1 MEYIIN
7 GVTNTAL
14 RKKQAFIPAFERTP
28 DVGLNY
34 EEEGCAAEL
43 KQWKAYFKFVRPYAK
58 WIVLTLFIGILK
70 FGIPSLLPLVQK
82 YVVDDILLNPAAD
95 FGQKVDRL
103 LIVLGGT
110 LFLFV
115 IVRGPVEYARQYFAQ
130 LITARILYDLRNKLY
145 GHLQRLSLRY
155 YQNTKVGEVISRF
168 INDAEQTKNIVE
180 VGMMNIWLD
189 LFTLIFVLGFM
200 LYLNPLLTLVA
211 IAIFPLYAIAVKV
224 LYKRLKKLTKDRSAA
239 LAGIQAYLHERIQ
252 GISVIRS
259 FALERHEALQFTGIN
274 GTYLNK
280 AMAHSR
286 WNAWTFAVINTLT
299 DIAPLLVIGYGGY
312 QVIQHHLTLGTFVAF
327 FGYLDRLYAPL
338 KRLINSSTVLTQASA
353 SWERVLELFEEPYDM
368 TDRKDAEIMPGG
380 MHGIGFRNVWFKY
393 HEEGNWVLKNIT
405 LQVHPGQTVAFV
417 GMSGGGKSSLVGLIP
432 RFYDV
437 QKGMITVGGKD
448 VRDWTME
455 SLRSRIGMV
464 LQDNFLFSGSVRD
477 NIKLG
482 DPEADEEAV
491 IAAAKAANAHD
502 FIMELPQGYDTEVG
516 ERGVKL
522 SGGQK
527 QRIAIARVFLK
538 DPPILIL
545 DEATSALDLES
556 EHLIQQSLQ
565 DLSQSRTTLIVAHR
579 LSTITHADLI
589 VVMKNG
595 SVAERGTHEQLMAKE
610 DGVYAQLYNIQN
622 LNPSE

>member
-1 MEYIIN
+1 
-7 GVTNTAL
+7 
-14 RKKQAFIPAFERTP
+14 
-28 DVGLNY
+28 
-34 EEEGCAAEL
+34 L
-43 KQWKAYFKFVRPYAK
+43 KHWKAYLIFVRPYTK
-58 WIVLTLFIGILK
+58 WILLTLFIGILK

-82 YVVDDILLNPAAD
+82 YVVDDILLNGAID
-95 FGQKVDRL
+95 LEHKVSQL
-103 LIVLGGT
+103 MIVLGAT

-130 LITARILYDLRNKLY
+130 LITARILFDLRNKLY
-145 GHLQRLSLRY
+145 AHLQRLSLRY
-155 YQNTKVGEVISRF
+155 YQNTKVGEIISRF

-180 VGMMNIWLD
+180 VGMMNVWLD
-189 LFTLIFVLGFM
+189 MFTLVFVLGFM
-200 LYLNPLLTLVA
+200 FYLNPWLTLVS

-259 FALERHEALQFTGIN
+259 FALERHDRKKFEGTNGRFLQKAL
-274 GTYLNK
+274 
-280 AMAHSR
+280 AHSR
-286 WNAWTFAVINTLT
+286 WNAWTFAIINTLT

-312 QVIQHHLTLGTFVAF
+312 QVIYGDLTLGTFVAF

-338 KRLINSSTVLTQASA
+338 RRLINSSTTLTQASA
-353 SWERVLELFEEPYDM
+353 SWERVLELLEEPYDM
-368 TDRKDAEIMPGG
+368 TDAPDAAVLPQGS
-380 MHGIGFRNVWFKY
+380 HGVMFRDVWFKY
-393 HEEGNWVLKNIT
+393 REDGDWVLKNIS
-405 LQVHPGQTVAFV
+405 LEVNPGQTVAFV

-437 QKGMITVGGKD
+437 QRGTLTVGGRD
-448 VRDWTME
+448 VRAWTME

-477 NIKLG
+477 NILFG
-482 DPEADEEAV
+482 RPDADEDAV
-491 IAAAKAANAHD
+491 IEAARAANAHD
-502 FIMELPQGYDTEVG
+502 FIMQLPQGYDTEVG

-538 DPPILIL
+538 DPPILVL

-565 DLSQSRTTLIVAHR
+565 QLSRARTTLIVAHR
-579 LSTITHADLI
+579 LSTITHADQII
-589 VVMKNG
+589 VLKNG
-595 SVAERGTHEQLMAKE
+595 EIAERGTHDELMANP
-610 DGVYAQLYNIQN
+610 DGVYAQLYNIQH
-622 LNPSE
+622 LSPVESGELG

>member
-1 MEYIIN
+1 M
-7 GVTNTAL
+7 
-14 RKKQAFIPAFERTP
+14 KH
-28 DVGLNY
+28 
-34 EEEGCAAEL
+34 
-43 KQWKAYFKFVRPYAK
+43 WKAYFKFVKPYTK
-58 WIVLTLFIGILK
+58 WIIVTLIIGILK

-82 YVVDDILLNPAAD
+82 YVVDDILLNN
-95 FGQKVDRL
+95 GVDIGEKINRL
-103 LIVLGGT
+103 LTVLGGT
-110 LFLFV
+110 FFLFV

-130 LITARILYDLRNKLY
+130 FITAKILFDLRNKLY
-145 GHLQRLSLRY
+145 THLQRLSLRY

-180 VGMMNIWLD
+180 VGMMNVWLD
-189 LFTLIFVLGFM
+189 SFTLVFVLGFM
-200 LYLNPLLTLVA
+200 FYLNPLLTLVA
-211 IAIFPLYAIAVKV
+211 IAIFPLYALAVKV

-259 FALERHEALQFTGIN
+259 FALERHEARQFEGIN
-274 GTYLNK
+274 GKYLSR

-286 WNAWTFAVINTLT
+286 WNAWTFAIINTLT

-312 QVIQHHLTLGTFVAF
+312 EVIQGRLTLGTFVAF

-338 KRLINSSTVLTQASA
+338 KRLINSSTILTQASA
-353 SWERVLELFEEPYDM
+353 SWERVLELLDEPYDM
-368 TDRKDAEIMPGG
+368 TDAKDAAVMPDGT
-380 MHGIGFRNVWFKY
+380 HGVAFRNVWFKY
-393 HEEGNWVLKNIT
+393 QEEGNWVLKNIS
-405 LQVHPGQTVAFV
+405 LQVNPGQTVAFV

-432 RFYDV
+432 RFYDI
-437 QKGMITVGGKD
+437 QKGALTVGG
-448 VRDWTME
+448 RDIREWTME

-482 DPEADEEAV
+482 NPDADEDAV
-491 IAAAKAANAHD
+491 IAAAKAANAHE
-502 FIMELPQGYDTEVG
+502 FIAALPQGYDTEVG

-527 QRIAIARVFLK
+527 QRVAIARVFLK

-565 DLSQSRTTLIVAHR
+565 HLSESRTTLIVAHR

-589 VVMKNG
+589 IVMKNG
-595 SVAERGTHEQLMAKE
+595 SIAERGTHEELMTKE
-610 DGVYAQLYNIQN
+610 NGVYAQLYSIQN
-622 LNPSE
+622 LNA

>member
-1 MEYIIN
+1 M
-7 GVTNTAL
+7 
-14 RKKQAFIPAFERTP
+14 KH
-28 DVGLNY
+28 
-34 EEEGCAAEL
+34 
-43 KQWKAYFKFVRPYAK
+43 WKAYLTFVRPYTK
-58 WIVLTLFIGILK
+58 WILLTLFIGILK

-82 YVVDDILLNPAAD
+82 YVVDDILLNGAID
-95 FGQKVDRL
+95 LEHKVSQL
-103 LIVLGGT
+103 MIVLGAT

-130 LITARILYDLRNKLY
+130 LITARILFDLRNKLY
-145 GHLQRLSLRY
+145 AHLQRLSLRY
-155 YQNTKVGEVISRF
+155 YQNTKVGEIISRF

-180 VGMMNIWLD
+180 VGMMNVWLD
-189 LFTLIFVLGFM
+189 MFTLVFVLGFM
-200 LYLNPLLTLVA
+200 FYLNPWLTLVS

-259 FALERHEALQFTGIN
+259 FALERHDRKKFEGTNGRFLQKAL
-274 GTYLNK
+274 
-280 AMAHSR
+280 AHSR
-286 WNAWTFAVINTLT
+286 WNAWTFAIINTLT

-312 QVIQHHLTLGTFVAF
+312 QVIYGDLTLGTFVAF

-338 KRLINSSTVLTQASA
+338 RRLINSSTTLTQASA
-353 SWERVLELFEEPYDM
+353 SWERVLELLEEPYDM
-368 TDRKDAEIMPGG
+368 TDAPDAAVLPQGS
-380 MHGIGFRNVWFKY
+380 HGVMFRDVWFKY
-393 HEEGNWVLKNIT
+393 REDGDWVLKNIS
-405 LQVHPGQTVAFV
+405 LEVNPGQTVAFV

-437 QKGMITVGGKD
+437 QRGTLTVGGRD
-448 VRDWTME
+448 VRAWTME

-477 NIKLG
+477 NILFG
-482 DPEADEEAV
+482 RPDADEDAV
-491 IAAAKAANAHD
+491 IEAARAANAHD
-502 FIMELPQGYDTEVG
+502 FIMQLPQGYDTEVG

-538 DPPILIL
+538 DPPILVL

-565 DLSQSRTTLIVAHR
+565 QLSRARTTLIVAHR
-579 LSTITHADLI
+579 LSTITHADQII
-589 VVMKNG
+589 VLKNG
-595 SVAERGTHEQLMAKE
+595 EIAERGTHDELMANS
-610 DGVYAQLYNIQN
+610 DGVYAQLYNIQH
-622 LNPSE
+622 LSPVESGELG

>member
-1 MEYIIN
+1 MKY
-7 GVTNTAL
+7 
-14 RKKQAFIPAFERTP
+14 
-28 DVGLNY
+28 
-34 EEEGCAAEL
+34 
-43 KQWKAYFKFVRPYAK
+43 WKAYFKFVKPYTK
-58 WIVLTLFIGILK
+58 WIILTLVIGMLK

-82 YVVDDILLNPAAD
+82 YVVDDILLN
-95 FGQKVDRL
+95 QT
-103 LIVLGGT
+103 LIVSDKISHLTILLGIC
-110 LFLFV
+110 LFLFI

-130 LITARILYDLRNKLY
+130 LITAKILFDLRNKLY
-145 GHLQRLSLRY
+145 SHLQRLSLKY

-180 VGMMNIWLD
+180 VGLMNIWLD
-189 LFTLIFVLGFM
+189 MFTLVFVLGFM
-200 LYLNPLLTLVA
+200 FYLNPLLTLVA
-211 IAIFPLYAIAVKV
+211 IAVFPLYALAVQI

-259 FALERHEALQFTGIN
+259 FALERHEGRQFERTNRRFLDKAL
-274 GTYLNK
+274 
-280 AMAHSR
+280 AHSR

-312 QVIQHHLTLGTFVAF
+312 EVIQGNLTLGTFIAF

-338 KRLINSSTVLTQASA
+338 RRLISSSTVLTQASA
-353 SWERVLELFEEPYDM
+353 SWERVLELLEEPYDM
-368 TDRKDAEIMPGG
+368 TDSKDAAIMTNGKHSVAFHHVG
-380 MHGIGFRNVWFKY
+380 FKY
-393 HEEGNWVLKNIT
+393 SEQGNWVLQDIS
-405 LQVHPGQTVAFV
+405 LQVDPGQTVAFV

-437 QKGMITVGGKD
+437 QQGSITVGGKD
-448 VRDWTME
+448 VREWTME
-455 SLRSRIGMV
+455 SLRNQVGMV

-477 NIKLG
+477 NILYGKPG
-482 DPEADEEAV
+482 ASDEEV
-491 IAAAKAANAHD
+491 IAAAQSANAHE
-502 FIMELPQGYDTEVG
+502 FILGLPDGYDTEVG

-538 DPPILIL
+538 DPSVLIL

-565 DLSQSRTTLIVAHR
+565 HLSQSRTTLIVAHR
-579 LSTITHADLI
+579 LSTITHADQI
-589 VVMKNG
+589 IVMKDG
-595 SVAERGTHEQLMAKE
+595 MIAERGTHEELMQRE

-622 LNPSE
+622 LNV

>member
-1 MEYIIN
+1 M
-7 GVTNTAL
+7 
-14 RKKQAFIPAFERTP
+14 KH
-28 DVGLNY
+28 
-34 EEEGCAAEL
+34 
-43 KQWKAYFKFVRPYAK
+43 WKTYFRFVRPYTK
-58 WIVLTLFIGILK
+58 WIIVTLLIGMLK

-82 YVVDDILLNPAAD
+82 YVVDDILLNQAID
-95 FGQKVDRL
+95 IGQKVSQL
-103 LIVLGGT
+103 MVVLGIT
-110 LFLFV
+110 FVLFV

-130 LITARILYDLRNKLY
+130 LITAKILFDLRNRLY
-145 GHLQRLSLRY
+145 EHLQRLSLRY

-180 VGMMNIWLD
+180 VGMMNVWLD
-189 LFTLIFVLGFM
+189 TFTLVFVLGFM
-200 LYLNPLLTLVA
+200 FYLNPVLTLVS
-211 IAIFPLYAIAVKV
+211 IAIFPLYAIAVKI
-224 LYKRLKKLTKDRSAA
+224 LYKRLKKLTKERSAA

-259 FALERHEALQFTGIN
+259 FALERYDQKKFEGIN
-274 GTYLNK
+274 GKYLQK

-286 WNAWTFAVINTLT
+286 WNAWTFAIINTMT

-312 QVIQHHLTLGTFVAF
+312 QVVQGHLTLGTFVAF

-353 SWERVLELFEEPYDM
+353 SWERVLELLEEPYDM
-368 TDRKDAEIMPGG
+368 TDEPDAEVMTSGN
-380 MHGIGFRNVWFKY
+380 HGIDLRNVWFKY
-393 HEEGNWVLKNIT
+393 QEEGTWVLKNIS
-405 LQVHPGQTVAFV
+405 LQVNPGQTVAFV
-417 GMSGGGKSSLVGLIP
+417 GMSGGGKSSLVGLIS
-432 RFYDV
+432 RFYDI
-437 QKGMITVGGKD
+437 QKGALTVGSED
-448 VRDWTME
+448 VRHWTME
-455 SLRSRIGMV
+455 SLRSQIGMV
-464 LQDNFLFSGSVRD
+464 QQDNFLFSGSVRD
-477 NIKLG
+477 NILLG
-482 DPEADEEAV
+482 RPDADEEAV

-565 DLSQSRTTLIVAHR
+565 QLSRSRTTLIVAHR

-589 VVMKNG
+589 IVMKNG
-595 SVAERGTHEQLMAKE
+595 EIAERGTHEELMANP
-610 DGVYAQLYNIQN
+610 DGVYAQLYSIQN
-622 LNPSE
+622 LNSQPQPAI

>member
-1 MEYIIN
+1 M
-7 GVTNTAL
+7 
-14 RKKQAFIPAFERTP
+14 KH
-28 DVGLNY
+28 
-34 EEEGCAAEL
+34 
-43 KQWKAYFKFVRPYAK
+43 WKAYLTFVRPYTK
-58 WIVLTLFIGILK
+58 WILLTLFIGILK

-82 YVVDDILLNPAAD
+82 YVVDDILLNGAID
-95 FGQKVDRL
+95 LEHKVSQL
-103 LIVLGGT
+103 MIVLGAT

-130 LITARILYDLRNKLY
+130 LITARILFDLRNKLY
-145 GHLQRLSLRY
+145 AHLQRLSLRY
-155 YQNTKVGEVISRF
+155 YQNTKVGEIISRF

-180 VGMMNIWLD
+180 VGMMNVWLD
-189 LFTLIFVLGFM
+189 MFTLVFVLGFM
-200 LYLNPLLTLVA
+200 FYLNPWLTLVS

-259 FALERHEALQFTGIN
+259 FALERHDRKKFEGTNGRFLQKAL
-274 GTYLNK
+274 
-280 AMAHSR
+280 AHSR
-286 WNAWTFAVINTLT
+286 WNAWTFAIINTLT

-312 QVIQHHLTLGTFVAF
+312 QVIYGDLTLGTFVAF

-338 KRLINSSTVLTQASA
+338 RRLINSSTTLTQASA
-353 SWERVLELFEEPYDM
+353 SWERVLELLDEPYDM
-368 TDRKDAEIMPGG
+368 TDAPDAAVLPQGS
-380 MHGIGFRNVWFKY
+380 HGVMFRDVWFKY
-393 HEEGNWVLKNIT
+393 REDGDWVLKNIS
-405 LQVHPGQTVAFV
+405 LEVNPGQTVAFV

-437 QKGMITVGGKD
+437 QRGTLTVGGRD
-448 VRDWTME
+448 VREWTME

-477 NIKLG
+477 NILFG
-482 DPEADEEAV
+482 RPDADEDAV
-491 IAAAKAANAHD
+491 IEAARAANAHD
-502 FIMELPQGYDTEVG
+502 FIMQLPQGYDTEVG

-538 DPPILIL
+538 DPPILVL

-565 DLSQSRTTLIVAHR
+565 QLSRARTTLIVAHR
-579 LSTITHADLI
+579 LSTITHADQII
-589 VVMKNG
+589 VLKNG
-595 SVAERGTHEQLMAKE
+595 EIAERGTHDELMANP
-610 DGVYAQLYNIQN
+610 DGVYAQLYNIQH
-622 LNPSE
+622 LSPVESGELG